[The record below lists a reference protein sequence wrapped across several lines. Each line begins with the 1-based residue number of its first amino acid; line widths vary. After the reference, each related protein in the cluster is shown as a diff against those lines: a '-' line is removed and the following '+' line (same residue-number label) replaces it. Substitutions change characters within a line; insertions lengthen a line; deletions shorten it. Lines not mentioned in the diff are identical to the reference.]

1 MPPKPNPKIAEPDA
15 GYAEVAGR
23 PVTANAP
30 PLTSEQQAYLSEVLA
45 DLAEL
50 DEYAAELDVPPPAPV
65 ALEAAK
71 AFLHQAVREAPRHYA
86 VCPWTDGTAVVYTQS
101 KNEYRVDICFDAD
114 GSAACF
120 ISRPQSTK
128 TEILEYPSAAKVAN
142 KEVFDVL
149 RAMKG

>member
-1 MPPKPNPKIAEPDA
+1 MNPKPDPEIAEPDA
-15 GYAEVAGR
+15 GYAETAGQA
-23 PVTANAP
+23 PKPAAP
-30 PLTSEQQAYLSEVLA
+30 PLTAEQQGFLREVLE

-86 VCPWTDGTAVVYTQS
+86 VCPWTEGTAVVYTQS
-101 KNEYRVDICFDAD
+101 KNKYRVDICFDAD
-114 GSAACF
+114 GSASCF
-120 ISRPQSTK
+120 ISRPESTQ
-128 TEILEYPSAAKVAN
+128 TDIREYSSAAKVAN

-149 RAMKG
+149 REMKG

>member
-1 MPPKPNPKIAEPDA
+1 MSPKPAPKVAEPGIA
-15 GYAEVAGR
+15 YAETAAPAVKPAVA
-23 PVTANAP
+23 
-30 PLTSEQQAYLSEVLA
+30 PLTAEQQAYLSEALG

-86 VCPWTDGTAVVYTQS
+86 VCPWIKGTAVVYTQS
-101 KNEYRVDICFDAD
+101 KNEYRVDICFEAD
-114 GSAACF
+114 GNAACF
-120 ISRPQSTK
+120 ISRPQSTD
-128 TEILEYPSAAKVAN
+128 TEIREYSPAAKAAN

-149 RAMKG
+149 RKMEG